1 MSLVITTD
9 HGRGHGR
16 SRAMK
21 AASAALVVLL
31 GGAVAPAQG
40 RDPLP
45 LPDLPGLKT
54 LKGDFHLHTV
64 FSDGQVW
71 PTVHVQEAWRDGLD
85 VVALTDHLEYRPHSD
100 DVGLDLRRPYALA
113 RELAEQLGIILI
125 PGVEITRP
133 APGTTSPLPVG
144 SAHFNALFVE
154 DPAALA
160 RPDLLDVLRAARAQ
174 GAFVFWN
181 HPGFMGTLEP
191 RWHPHVEAAWREG
204 LFQGMEL
211 VNGEDFYPAA
221 YPWIEEKK
229 LTILANSDYHV
240 PTPPRGT
247 GPRRPVTLVFARSA
261 DAEGVREALV
271 ARRTAAWLGDDV
283 WGAEEHLGGLWNGAI
298 GVSPARLEARPGQA
312 VWLRLRNTSAIP
324 FRLRPLR
331 SPAWLAVDPATA
343 QAEATSL
350 LRLRLGRDAPAG
362 VHEAVLE
369 LEVSNL
375 NTAPGRKL
383 VVGLPVPLTVR

>member
-1 MSLVITTD
+1 
-9 HGRGHGR
+9 
-16 SRAMK
+16 MK
-21 AASAALVVLL
+21 AAGATIVALLCS
-31 GGAVAPAQG
+31 AVASAQD

-45 LPDLPGLKT
+45 VPDLPGLKT
-54 LKGDFHLHTV
+54 LKADFHLHTV

-85 VVALTDHLEYRPHSD
+85 VVALTDHVEYRPHSD
-100 DVGLDLRRPYALA
+100 DVSRDLRRPHAVA

-160 RPDLLDVLRAARAQ
+160 QPGLLDALRAARAQ

-191 RWHPHVEAAWREG
+191 RWHAHVDEAWREG
-204 LFQGMEL
+204 LFHGMEL

-229 LTILANSDYHV
+229 LTILSNSDYHV

-247 GPRRPVTLVFARSA
+247 GPRRPGDAGLRALRRRRRRAR
-261 DAEGVREALV
+261 G
-271 ARRTAAWLGDDV
+271 ARRAPHRGLARRRRLGRR
-283 WGAEEHLGGLWNGAI
+283 GA
-298 GVSPARLEARPGQA
+298 PARPLERRGRGSARTTRREARPG
-312 VWLRLRNTSAIP
+312 
-324 FRLRPLR
+324 RP
-331 SPAWLAVDPATA
+331 PAAPQHVGDSVPPARASLAGLA
-343 QAEATSL
+343 QGGAGDGA
-350 LRLRLGRDAPAG
+350 GRGHVAPAPSRG
-362 VHEAVLE
+362 PRR
-369 LEVSNL
+369 
-375 NTAPGRKL
+375 PGRSARS
-383 VVGLPVPLTVR
+383 GAGDGGREPQHGARSQARGTLPVGLTVRER

>member
-1 MSLVITTD
+1 M
-9 HGRGHGR
+9 
-16 SRAMK
+16 
-21 AASAALVVLL
+21 AAAALVVLL
-31 GGAVAPAQG
+31 GRSVAPAQE

-45 LPDLPGLKT
+45 VPDLPGLKT
-54 LKGDFHLHTV
+54 LKADFHLHTV

-85 VVALTDHLEYRPHSD
+85 VVALTDHVEYRPHSD
-100 DVGLDLRRPYALA
+100 DVGLDLRRPYVLA

-160 RPDLLDVLRAARAQ
+160 KPDLLDVLRAARAQ

-191 RWHPHVEAAWREG
+191 RWHAHVEEAWREG

-229 LTILANSDYHV
+229 LTILSNSDYHV

-283 WGAEEHLGGLWNGAI
+283 WGTEEHLRGLWNGAI
-298 GVSPARLEARPGQA
+298 AVSPARLDARPGQA
-312 VWLRLRNTSAIP
+312 VLLRLRNTSAIP
-324 FRLRPLR
+324 FRLRALR
-331 SPAWLAVDPATA
+331 SPAWLGVDPATA
-343 QAEATSL
+343 QAETTSL
-350 LRLRLGRDAPAG
+350 LRLRVGRDAAAG

-369 LEVSNL
+369 FEVSNL

-383 VVGLPVPLTVR
+383 LVGLPIPVTVRER

>member
-1 MSLVITTD
+1 VTLWRD
-9 HGRGHGR
+9 
-16 SRAMK
+16 
-21 AASAALVVLL
+21 AARPLQHAALVLLL
-31 GGAVAPAQG
+31 GSPVASAQE
-40 RDPLP
+40 RHPLP
-45 LPDLPGLKT
+45 VPDLPGLKT

-85 VVALTDHLEYRPHSD
+85 VVALTDHVEYRPHSA
-100 DVGLDLRRPYALA
+100 DVSLDLRRPYAVA

-125 PGVEITRP
+125 PGAEITWP
-133 APGTTSPLPVG
+133 IPGTTSPLPVG

-154 DPAALA
+154 DPGALA
-160 RPDLLDVLRAARAQ
+160 KPSLLEALRAAHAQ

-191 RWHPHVEAAWREG
+191 RWHAHVEEAWREG

-229 LTILANSDYHV
+229 LTILSNSDYHV

-283 WGAEEHLGGLWNGAI
+283 WGAEEHLRGLWHAAI
-298 GVSPARLEARPGQA
+298 EVAPARLEARPGQT
-312 VWLRLRNTSAIP
+312 VRLRLGNRSAIP
-324 FRLRPLR
+324 FRLRALR
-331 SPAWLAVDPATA
+331 SPAWLQVDSATA

-350 LRLRLGRDAPAG
+350 LRLHVGRDTPAG
-362 VHEAVLE
+362 VHDAAVE

-375 NTAPGRKL
+375 STGPGRKL
-383 VVGLPVPLTVR
+383 VVSLPVPLTVR

>member
-1 MSLVITTD
+1 M
-9 HGRGHGR
+9 
-16 SRAMK
+16 
-21 AASAALVVLL
+21 LL
-31 GGAVAPAQG
+31 GSALAPALG

-45 LPDLPGLKT
+45 VPDLPGLKT
-54 LKGDFHLHTV
+54 LKADFHLHTV

-100 DVGLDLRRPYALA
+100 DVSLDLRRPYALA

-154 DPAALA
+154 DPDALA

-191 RWHPHVEAAWREG
+191 RWHPHVGEAWREG
-204 LFQGMEL
+204 LVQGMEL

-229 LTILANSDYHV
+229 LTILSNSDYHL

-271 ARRTAAWLGDDV
+271 ARRTAAWLADDV
-283 WGAEEHLGGLWNGAI
+283 WGAEEHLRGLWNGAI
-298 GVSPARLEARPGQA
+298 GVSPARLDARPGQA
-312 VWLRLRNTSAIP
+312 VLLRLRNTSAIP
-324 FRLRPLR
+324 FRLRALR
-331 SPAWLAVDPATA
+331 SPAWLHVDPATA
-343 QAEATSL
+343 PAEATSL
-350 LRLRLGRDAPAG
+350 LRLRVGRDAAVG
-362 VHEAVLE
+362 VHDAVLE

-383 VVGLPVPLTVR
+383 VVALTVPLTVRER

>member
-1 MSLVITTD
+1 MPAWRD
-9 HGRGHGR
+9 AACPGRVL
-16 SRAMK
+16 
-21 AASAALVVLL
+21 ASAALVVLL
-31 GGAVAPAQG
+31 GGDTATAQQ
-40 RDPLP
+40 RHPLP
-45 LPDLPGLKT
+45 VPDLPGLKT

-85 VVALTDHLEYRPHSD
+85 VVALTDHVEYRPHSE
-100 DVGLDLRRPYALA
+100 DVGLDLRRPYAVA
-113 RELAEQLGIILI
+113 RELAAQLGIILI
-125 PGVEITRP
+125 SGVEITRP

-160 RPDLLDVLRAARAQ
+160 RPDLLDALRAARAQ

-191 RWHPHVEAAWREG
+191 RWHPHVEEAYREG

-229 LTILANSDYHV
+229 LTILSNSDYHV

-247 GPRRPVTLVFARSA
+247 GPRRPLTLVFARSA

-283 WGAEEHLGGLWNGAI
+283 WGAEEHLRGLWNGAI
-298 GVSPARLEARPGQA
+298 EVAPPRIDARRGQA
-312 VWLRLRNTSAIP
+312 ALLRLRNTSAIP
-324 FRLRPLR
+324 FRLRAR
-331 SPAWLAVDPATA
+331 RAPAWLQVDPVTA
-343 QAEATSL
+343 PAETTSL
-350 LRLRLGRDAPAG
+350 LRLRVARDAAIG
-362 VHEAVLE
+362 AHEAVLE
-369 LEVSNL
+369 LEVENL
-375 NTAPGRKL
+375 STGPGRKL
-383 VVGLPVPLTVR
+383 MVSLAVPITVQER